1 MNADKGFN
9 NFLACIEGLEYF
21 NDPSKKASNIKVD
34 VIKTY
39 MTGLMYICSQE
50 FRNELQSLYNG
61 LYTGWFDSFINCL
74 WNEINTYD
82 GNGTLVI
89 QEVVTRKQGMTTRI
103 SLSPETSLCSFGHG

>member
-1 MNADKGFN
+1 
-9 NFLACIEGLEYF
+9 
-21 NDPSKKASNIKVD
+21 
-34 VIKTY
+34 

-82 GNGTLVI
+82 GKWDISDPRGGN
-89 QEVVTRKQGMTTRI
+89 QEARNDYKNKSIARNKSMLFWPWMTYFKSVKAKKGMT
-103 SLSPETSLCSFGHG
+103 SFW